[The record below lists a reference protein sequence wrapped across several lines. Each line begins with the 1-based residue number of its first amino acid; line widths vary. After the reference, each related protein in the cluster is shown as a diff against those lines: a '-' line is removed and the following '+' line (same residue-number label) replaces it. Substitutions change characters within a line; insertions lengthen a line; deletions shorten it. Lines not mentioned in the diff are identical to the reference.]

1 MLSMAEVVLMSFTWS
16 FEKNADTN
24 GRFHND
30 WLNMIY
36 PRLKVARDSLTEDG
50 LIFISIDDNEVHNL
64 RTVCDEVFGEKNFV
78 ELHH

>member
-1 MLSMAEVVLMSFTWS
+1 MLSMTEVVLRSFTWS

-36 PRLKVARDSLTEDG
+36 PRLKVARYLLTENG
-50 LIFISIDDNEVHNL
+50 VRFISIDDNEVHNL
-64 RTVCDEVFGEKNFV
+64 RNVCDEVFGEKNFV
-78 ELHH
+78 ELHY

>member
-36 PRLKVARDSLTEDG
+36 PRLNVARDSLTEDG

>member
-36 PRLKVARDSLTEDG
+36 PRLKVARDLLSEEG

-64 RTVCDEVFGEKNFV
+64 RNVCDEVFGEKNFV

>member
-1 MLSMAEVVLMSFTWS
+1 MAEVVLKSFTCS
-16 FEKNADTN
+16 FEENADTN

-36 PRLKVARDSLTEDG
+36 PRQKVARDLLSEEG

>member
-1 MLSMAEVVLMSFTWS
+1 MLSMTEVVLMSFTWS

-36 PRLKVARDSLTEDG
+36 PRLKVARDLLSEEG

>member
-1 MLSMAEVVLMSFTWS
+1 MLSMTEVVLMSFTWS

-36 PRLKVARDSLTEDG
+36 PRLKVARDLLSEEG

-64 RTVCDEVFGEKNFV
+64 RIVCDEVFGEKNFV

>member
-36 PRLKVARDSLTEDG
+36 PRLKVARDLLSEEG

>member
-1 MLSMAEVVLMSFTWS
+1 MAEVVLMSFTWS

-36 PRLKVARDSLTEDG
+36 PRLKVARDLLSEEG